1 LVAVMR
7 LLSTSASRRCIIYR
21 RNCNWSPF
29 CYLSDAYLVFFRSIT
44 TRMKNTRSSGRN
56 FI

>member
-44 TRMKNTRSSGRN
+44 TRVKNTRSSGNN